1 MGVTEST
8 RQEDLLCAP
17 ELETRLAFITFKD
30 TLLLTPDWLRTGVVS
45 LELASTAASG
55 DPELCRRGEEFVEA
69 HADRCVAFG
78 LSES

>member
-17 ELETRLAFITFKD
+17 ELETRLALTFMDK
-30 TLLLTPDWLRTGVVS
+30 LLLTPDWLRTGVVS